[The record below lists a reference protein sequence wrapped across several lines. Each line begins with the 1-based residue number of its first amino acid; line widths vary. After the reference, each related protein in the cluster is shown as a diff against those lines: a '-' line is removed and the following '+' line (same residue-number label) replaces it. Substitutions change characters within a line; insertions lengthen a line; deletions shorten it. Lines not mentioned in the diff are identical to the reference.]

1 MLIEITSRH
10 NEVSEKVRGYLKEKI
25 EKLGKFFPNIVSC
38 KVVLDSQKE
47 GEVVDITMHVSG
59 KDFVTKVISDNIVKS
74 IDLAVHKIENQL
86 RKFKEKRYEK

>member
-10 NEVSEKVRGYLKEKI
+10 NEVSEKVKGYLKEKI
-25 EKLGKFFPNIVSC
+25 EKLGKFFPNIVNC
-38 KVVLDSQKE
+38 RVVMDSQKE
-47 GEVVDITMHVSG
+47 GEVVEITMHVSG
-59 KDFVTKVISDNIVKS
+59 KDFVTRVVSDNIVKS

>member
-10 NEVSEKVRGYLKEKI
+10 NEVSEKVRDYLKEKI
-25 EKLGKFFPNIVSC
+25 EKLEKFFPNIVSC

-59 KDFVTKVISDNIVKS
+59 KDFVTKVVSDNIVKS